1 MIENET
7 MKTVKN
13 IIIGFGK
20 GGKTLAKFL
29 GQQGEEVLLVEK
41 SPKMYGGTCI
51 NIACLP
57 SKRLIL
63 EAGAGSDFSEA
74 VAGKNE
80 MTALLREKNYQML
93 AQEETVTVLD
103 GAAHFIGEKEIE
115 VTGPAGKQI
124 FQGDRIF
131 INTGASPVL
140 PPVPGLKE
148 SKNRLDSTQAMD
160 LNDLPK
166 ELLILGAGYIGLE
179 FAAMFANFGSQVTV
193 LDHSPE
199 FLPREDDDIR
209 AAVKADLEAV
219 GVKFILGA
227 DVDKVSDEADKV
239 VAHYQLGGEKL
250 QLSADKI
257 LVAAGRRANTADLN
271 LAAAG
276 IETDDRGNIKVDD
289 HLRTSADQV
298 WALGDVKGGPQFTY
312 VSLDDFRI
320 VKDQLFGEGK
330 RKVSDRQILPTSVF
344 ITPPL
349 SAVGLNEKAAQKAG
363 ISYQLFK
370 LPVAAIP
377 KAKVAKDSRGF
388 FKALVDPA
396 SGQILGA
403 SLYGLE
409 SHELINQITLAMQ
422 AKLPYSFLRDQ
433 IYTHPTM
440 SEAFNDLFKQ

>member
-63 EAGAGSDFSEA
+63 EAGVGSDFSEA

-148 SKNRLDSTQAMD
+148 SKKRLDSTQAMD
-160 LNDLPK
+160 LNDLPR

-199 FLPREDDDIR
+199 FLPREDNDIR

-239 VAHYQLGGEKL
+239 VAHYQLGGEKM

>member
-20 GGKTLAKFL
+20 GSKTLAKFL

-63 EAGAGSDFSEA
+63 EAGVGSDFSEA

-148 SKNRLDSTQAMD
+148 SKKRLDSTQAMD

-239 VAHYQLGGEKL
+239 VAHYQLGGEKM

-440 SEAFNDLFKQ
+440 SEAFNDLFKH

>member
-63 EAGAGSDFSEA
+63 EAGVGSDFSEA

-148 SKNRLDSTQAMD
+148 SKKRLDSTQAMD
-160 LNDLPK
+160 LNDLPR

-239 VAHYQLGGEKL
+239 VAHYQLGGEKM

-257 LVAAGRRANTADLN
+257 LVAAGRRANTVDLN

>member
-63 EAGAGSDFSEA
+63 EAGDGSDFSEA

-148 SKNRLDSTQAMD
+148 SKKRMDSTQAMD

-239 VAHYQLGGEKL
+239 VAHYQLGGEKM

>member
-271 LAAAG
+271 LTAAG

-409 SHELINQITLAMQ
+409 SHELINQITLAMR

>member
-1 MIENET
+1 MTEKET
-7 MKTVKN
+7 KKTVKN

-41 SPKMYGGTCI
+41 SAKMYGGTCI

-63 EAGAGSDFSEA
+63 EGAAGSDFSEA

-80 MTALLREKNYQML
+80 MTAQLREKNYQML

-103 GAAHFIGEKEIE
+103 GQARFIGEKEIE

-124 FQGDRIF
+124 FKGDRIF

-148 SKNRLDSTQAMD
+148 SKKRLDSTQAMN
-160 LNDLPK
+160 LNSLPK

-179 FAAMFANFGSQVTV
+179 FAGMFANYGSQVTV
-193 LDHSPE
+193 LDQSPE
-199 FLPREDDDIR
+199 FLPREDDDIK
-209 AAVKADLEAV
+209 AAVKADLERA

-227 DVDKVSDEADKV
+227 DAEKVSDEADQV
-239 VAHYQLGGEKL
+239 VIDYKLGEEKL
-250 QLSADKI
+250 TAAADKV

-271 LAAAG
+271 LPVAG

-289 HLRTSADQV
+289 RLRTSADQV

-330 RKVSDRQILPTSVF
+330 RRVSDLQIQRLHH
-344 ITPPL
+344 
-349 SAVGLNEKAAQKAG
+349 
-363 ISYQLFK
+363 
-370 LPVAAIP
+370 
-377 KAKVAKDSRGF
+377 
-388 FKALVDPA
+388 PA
-396 SGQILGA
+396 SV
-403 SLYGLE
+403 SCW
-409 SHELINQITLAMQ
+409 
-422 AKLPYSFLRDQ
+422 P
-433 IYTHPTM
+433 
-440 SEAFNDLFKQ
+440 

>member
-63 EAGAGSDFSEA
+63 EAGVGSDFSEA

-148 SKNRLDSTQAMD
+148 SKKRLDSTQAMD

-239 VAHYQLGGEKL
+239 VAHYQLGGEKM

>member
-63 EAGAGSDFSEA
+63 EAGVGSDFSEA

-115 VTGPAGKQI
+115 VTGPAGKQS

-148 SKNRLDSTQAMD
+148 SKKRLDSTQAMD

-227 DVDKVSDEADKV
+227 DVDKVGDEADKV
-239 VAHYQLGGEKL
+239 VAHYQLGGEKM

-271 LAAAG
+271 LTAAG

-377 KAKVAKDSRGF
+377 KAKVAKDSQGF

-440 SEAFNDLFKQ
+440 SEAFNDLFK

>member
-63 EAGAGSDFSEA
+63 EAGVGSDFSEA

-148 SKNRLDSTQAMD
+148 SKKRLDSTQAMD
-160 LNDLPK
+160 LNDLPR

-179 FAAMFANFGSQVTV
+179 FAAMLANFGSQVTV
-193 LDHSPE
+193 LDYSPE

-239 VAHYQLGGEKL
+239 VAHYQLGGEKM

>member
-7 MKTVKN
+7 MKKVKN

-148 SKNRLDSTQAMD
+148 SKKRLDSTQAMD

-199 FLPREDDDIR
+199 FLPREDDDIK

-239 VAHYQLGGEKL
+239 VAHYQLGGEKM

>member
-63 EAGAGSDFSEA
+63 EAGVGSDFSKA

-148 SKNRLDSTQAMD
+148 SKKRLDSTQAMD

-239 VAHYQLGGEKL
+239 VAHYQLGGEKM

>member
-63 EAGAGSDFSEA
+63 EAGVGSDFSEA

-148 SKNRLDSTQAMD
+148 SKKRLDSTQAMD

-239 VAHYQLGGEKL
+239 VAHYQLGGEKM

-289 HLRTSADQV
+289 HLRTSANQV

>member
-63 EAGAGSDFSEA
+63 EAGVGSDFSEA

-148 SKNRLDSTQAMD
+148 SKKRLDSTQAMD
-160 LNDLPK
+160 LNDLPR

-227 DVDKVSDEADKV
+227 DIDKVSDEADKV
-239 VAHYQLGGEKL
+239 VAHYQLGGEKM

-298 WALGDVKGGPQFTY
+298 WALGDIKGGPQFTY

>member
-63 EAGAGSDFSEA
+63 EAGVGSDFSEA

-148 SKNRLDSTQAMD
+148 SKKRLDSTQAMD
-160 LNDLPK
+160 LNDLPR

-239 VAHYQLGGEKL
+239 VAHYQLGGEKM

>member
-63 EAGAGSDFSEA
+63 EAGVGSDFSEA

-148 SKNRLDSTQAMD
+148 SKKRLDSTQAMD
-160 LNDLPK
+160 LNDLPR

-193 LDHSPE
+193 LDLSPE

-239 VAHYQLGGEKL
+239 VAHYQLGGEKM